1 MAVQPF
7 SFRRVAVPVFAP
19 SLLFGLGEGAILPAV
34 PLAVR
39 DLGGSVS
46 MAALM
51 VTLLGI
57 GALASNLPASLITV
71 RFGERR
77 AIVGASIWCALGMLL
92 CLAAPGIASFA
103 AGILMV
109 GMASAVFGLARLS
122 YLAEAVP
129 ASLRARAMSTLGGVL
144 RIGLFAGPFA
154 AAAVMHWA
162 GLAGAWWVGIV
173 ALLAAALLA
182 ARLADLPGDA
192 ATPTARA
199 GTADAGPTLRSIAG
213 AHRKVFVTLGSCVVA
228 ISAVRA
234 ARQAII
240 PLWALH
246 IGLDAAGAALVYG
259 LSNAVDMLIFYPAG
273 KLMDTKGRRWVAVPC
288 MAIMGAALLAMAFTT
303 SATPFLV
310 AALAVGFGNGLGS
323 GIVMTLGA
331 DHSPAQGRAHFL
343 AVWRLLSDIGGTAG
357 PALLS
362 AVTALFA
369 LAVGVAATGALAWV
383 GAAMLGYWIPRARRG
398 EDLPSAFVPRQPRSP
413 PP

>member
-1 MAVQPF
+1 VAAQPF

-51 VTLLGI
+51 VTLLGL
-57 GALASNLPASLITV
+57 GALASNLPASLLTV
-71 RFGERR
+71 RYGERR

-92 CLAAPGIASFA
+92 CVVAPGIVSFA

-129 ASLRARAMSTLGGVL
+129 AYLRARAMSTLGGVM
-144 RIGLFAGPFA
+144 RIGLFVGPFA
-154 AAAVMHWA
+154 AAGVMHWT
-162 GLAGAWWVGIV
+162 GLAGAWWVGIA

-182 ARLADLPGDA
+182 LRLADLPGDEA
-192 ATPTARA
+192 KGAVRA
-199 GTADAGPTLRSIAG
+199 GTRAAEPTLRSTVV
-213 AHRKVFVTLGSCVVA
+213 AHRKVFLTLGSCIVV

-259 LSNAVDMLIFYPAG
+259 LSNAVDMLVFYPAG

-288 MAIMGAALLAMAFTT
+288 MAIMGAALMAMAFTT
-303 SATPFLV
+303 SASPFLL
-310 AALAVGFGNGLGS
+310 AALVVGFGNGLGS

-331 DHSPAQGRAHFL
+331 DHSPPQGRAHFL
-343 AVWRLLSDIGGTAG
+343 GVWRLLSDIGGTGG

-369 LAVGVAATGALAWV
+369 LAVGVASAGVLAWI
-383 GAAMLGYWIPRARRG
+383 GAAML
-398 EDLPSAFVPRQPRSP
+398 AFWVPRPGAARKRAEP
-413 PP
+413 V